1 MKERDSLDTD
11 TLAVDAQTLATSSTD
26 AQPWAVPASFASGR
40 YFVRRSLG
48 HGGQKQVYLA
58 KDNRLD
64 RDVVIAL
71 LKTDQLAADS
81 VPRLIREAQAM
92 ARLGSHPNI
101 VTVYDIE
108 DEAGRPFIVSQYVEG
123 GSVADLLRAAE
134 KHRLPLEQ
142 VLRLGS
148 QICQALMH
156 CHSLGII
163 HRDLK
168 PGNVWLSQDGTAKL
182 GDFGLAASADF
193 SRITLEGVLVG
204 TVVYMPPEIMLGHQA
219 EARSDLYSLGV
230 LLYEIVTGRPPF
242 VGDQFVAIISQHINS
257 PPVAPS
263 WHNPDVPQALENLI
277 LRLLAK
283 TPEER
288 PESAAEVAKALAAI
302 GSSAP
307 AVGER
312 AVHPDAKSLSRL
324 AGGVFIGREQETKQ
338 LRVALNETLSGN
350 GHLFMLVGE
359 PGSGKTRMT
368 EQLATYARLCNA
380 QVLTGSCYEG
390 EGAPAFWPWLQIIR
404 QYVQSREPSTLLSI
418 MGPGASEIAHV
429 VFELKE
435 LLPDLPALP
444 SLEPAQARFRLF
456 DSVTTFL
463 RNASRRQPLVI
474 ILDDLHWADKASL
487 LLLQFLAR
495 EVKDACILVIGTYRD
510 IDLGRQHPLLQ
521 TLGELSRQGLSARI
535 VLRGLTEQDVAR
547 FIEMT
552 TGIEPTEKLVRTVYQ
567 QTEGNP
573 FFLNEIVRLL
583 VVEGQLEHP
592 HSRSSTSTRIPEGVR
607 EVIGRRLDR
616 LSAECNRILTIACVI
631 GREFNLDALEPLSDI
646 SPDQVLELLDE
657 ATAARVINEVPQV
670 IGQYSFVHALIRET
684 LYDEISLTRRVRLH
698 RRIGEVLERLYSDNL
713 DAHLTELAYH
723 FFQASPAGN
732 SDKAMDYAV
741 RAAKRATS
749 LLAYEE
755 AADHYEH
762 GLAVLELE
770 DDVNEKQRLD
780 LLLSLGDAQTKAG
793 NTAKARESFQQAAD
807 VARKVQSPEHF
818 ARAALGMG
826 TSLSAAIGK
835 VDELYLK
842 LLNEALSMLGEPDSS
857 LRAMVL
863 AHLSVANYYL
873 PELRGPLSQQ
883 AVEMARRV
891 GDPMAQIAALYS
903 RHTAL
908 AASVDVEEK
917 LAIATESLRIAQQI
931 GEKERMLRA
940 RYLRI
945 LDFLELGDIPAVDE
959 EIEAYTQLANEL
971 RQPLYLWHVPFYRAS
986 RALMEGRFEE
996 CEHLAKEALA
1006 IGRRAQDAVAPMFF
1020 EVQMNVLRVMQGQ
1033 WEDREDAT
1041 KRFIE
1046 NYPKIPSQRAPLASL
1061 YCRLGRLDEARV
1073 ELDQMAADDFASLPR
1088 DGSWIVTLGSLAKVC
1103 AYLDDARRAATLYEM
1118 LLPYAGRQLV
1128 TGSAAVV
1135 CGSVSRFLG
1144 ILAATASRW
1153 DEAIT
1158 HFEDALQTDSSIGA
1172 RPFVANTQQEYGAM
1186 LLSRG
1191 YPGDREKAHDILD
1204 QALATAQELG
1214 MNGVI
1219 KEAQALKSQL

>member
-1 MKERDSLDTD
+1 MKERDSVDTD
-11 TLAVDAQTLATSSTD
+11 TLAIDAQTLATSSTE
-26 AQPWAVPASFASGR
+26 APPWTVPASFASGR

-71 LKTDQLAADS
+71 LKTDQLGADS

-123 GSVADLLRAAE
+123 GSVSDLLRSAD

-156 CHSLGII
+156 CHNLGII

-168 PGNVWLSQDGTAKL
+168 PANVWLSLDGTAKL

-230 LLYEIVTGRPPF
+230 VLYEMVTGRPPF

-263 WHNPDVPQALENLI
+263 WHNPEVPQALETLI

-307 AVGER
+307 TVAER
-312 AVHPDAKSLSRL
+312 AVHQDAKSLSRL
-324 AGGVFIGREQETKQ
+324 AGGVFIGREQETKK
-338 LRVALNETLSGN
+338 LRVALNETLSGK

-390 EGAPAFWPWLQIIR
+390 EGAPAFWPWLQIVR

-429 VFELKE
+429 VFEIKE
-435 LLPDLPALP
+435 LLPDLPAPP
-444 SLEPAQARFRLF
+444 SLEPEQARFRLF

-463 RNASRRQPLVI
+463 KNASRRQPLVV

-510 IDLGRQHPLLQ
+510 VDLGRQHPLLQ
-521 TLGELSRQGLSARI
+521 TLGELSRQGLSERI

-552 TGIEPTEKLVRTVYQ
+552 TGIAPLEKLVRTVYQ

-573 FFLNEIVRLL
+573 FFLSEIVRLL

-592 HSRSSTSTRIPEGVR
+592 HSRTSTSTRIPEGVR

-616 LSAECNRILTIACVI
+616 LSAECNRILTIACVV
-631 GREFNLDALEPLSDI
+631 GREFNIDALEPLSDI
-646 SPDQVLELLDE
+646 STDQVLELLDE

-670 IGQYSFVHALIRET
+670 MGQYSFVHALIRET
-684 LYDEISLTRRVRLH
+684 LYDEISVTRRVRLH
-698 RRIGEVLERLYSDNL
+698 RRIGEVLEKLYGNNL
-713 DAHLTELAYH
+713 DAHLPELAYH

-732 SDKAMDYAV
+732 SDKAMDYAL
-741 RAAKRATS
+741 RAAKRAIS

-762 GLAVLELE
+762 GLGVLELQDE
-770 DDVNEKQRLD
+770 VKEEQRLD
-780 LLLSLGDAQTKAG
+780 LLLALGDAQKKAG
-793 NTAKARESFQQAAD
+793 NTEKARGSFQQAAD
-807 VARKVQSPEHF
+807 LARKVQSPQHF

-826 TSLSAAIGK
+826 TSLSAAIGT
-835 VDELYLK
+835 VDDVHVRV
-842 LLNEALSMLGEPDSS
+842 LNEALSTLGEHDSS

-863 AHLSVANYYL
+863 AHLSVANYYS

-891 GDPMAQIAALYS
+891 SDPMAQIAALYS
-903 RHTAL
+903 RHSAL

-917 LAIATESLRIAQQI
+917 LAIATESLRIAEQI
-931 GEKERMLRA
+931 GEKEWMLRA

-945 LDFLELGDIPAVDE
+945 LDFLELGDIAAVDE
-959 EIEAYTQLANEL
+959 EIERYTQGAKEL
-971 RQPLYLWHVPFYRAS
+971 RQPLYLWHVPFYGAS

-996 CEHLAKEALA
+996 CERLAKEALA
-1006 IGRRAQDAVAPMFF
+1006 IGRRAQDGIAALFF
-1020 EVQMNVLRVMQGQ
+1020 EVQMNVLRAVQGNT
-1033 WEDREDAT
+1033 EGREDAI
-1041 KRFIE
+1041 KRYIE
-1046 NYPKIPSQRAPLASL
+1046 IYPKIPGHRATLATL
-1061 YCRLGRLDEARV
+1061 YCRLGRREDAQRV
-1073 ELDQMAADDFASLPR
+1073 FEQVAADDFGTLPR
-1088 DGSWIVTLGSLAKVC
+1088 DGSWIVTMASLSKSCSYLG
-1103 AYLDDARRAATLYEM
+1103 DTRRSATLYEL
-1118 LLPYAGRQLV
+1118 LLPYAARQVV
-1128 TGSAAVV
+1128 TGSAAVGL
-1135 CGSVSRFLG
+1135 GSVSRFLG
-1144 ILAATASRW
+1144 VLAAAMSRW
-1153 DEAIT
+1153 EEAEM
-1158 HFEDALQTDSSIGA
+1158 HFEDALLIDTKNKSRTFLA
-1172 RPFVANTQQEYGAM
+1172 HTQQEYAAM
-1186 LLSRG
+1186 LLDRDH
-1191 YPGDREKAHDILD
+1191 PGDREAAWKLLD
-1204 QALATAQELG
+1204 QALATAEELG
-1214 MNGVI
+1214 MRGVI
-1219 KEAQALKSQL
+1219 DDAQALKSRA